1 MNVFYVS
8 WNDPETV
15 FHDMFWKKNSQCI
28 LPFKNFA
35 NFTRKHLCLNL
46 FLIKLQTWR
55 PVTLFKRDSNKSV
68 LLRCFPVNFAK
79 FPRTPFLQNTSGW
92 LLLLFS
98 RTTIFYARPNIFF
111 NPCERDLD
119 RNSNILNYIMLIPYS
134 HSNLNTLHYVKSIRM
149 RSFFL
154 VRIFLYLVLLRENTD
169 HKKIR
174 IWIRFTQWFLLYRQ
188 RHIGASEWF
197 EANELWFKI
206 EKTISTY
213 FFPWTIDQKYYIFT
227 VSVTLLDNIDP
238 QNLLKQE
245 DYDIHILRTKASVE
259 PPSPLFLV
267 LAWFL

>member
-1 MNVFYVS
+1 
-8 WNDPETV
+8 
-15 FHDMFWKKNSQCI
+15 MFIEISQNSQENTSARVS
-28 LPFKNFA
+28 F
-35 NFTRKHLCLNL
+35 LNKVVGL
-46 FLIKLQTWR
+46 R
-55 PVTLFKRDSNKSV
+55 PATLFKKR
-68 LLRCFPVNFAK
+68 LWRRCFPVNFAK

-92 LLLLFS
+92 LLLLCS
-98 RTTIFYARPNIFF
+98 RTTIFYARPTAFF

-119 RNSNILNYIMLIPYS
+119 RNFNILNYIMLIPYS
-134 HSNLNTLHYVKSIRM
+134 HSHLNTLYYVKSIKV

-197 EANELWFKI
+197 EAKELWFKI
-206 EKTISTY
+206 KKTTSMY
-213 FFPWTIDQKYYIFT
+213 FFPSTIDQKIYIFT

-245 DYDIHILRTKASVE
+245 D
-259 PPSPLFLV
+259 
-267 LAWFL
+267 

>member
-92 LLLLFS
+92 LLLLCS
-98 RTTIFYARPNIFF
+98 RTTIFYARPNVFF

-154 VRIFLYLVLLRENTD
+154 VRIFLYLVLFRENTD
-169 HKKIR
+169 QKKSV
-174 IWIRFTQWFLLYRQ
+174 FGYVSHSGFC
-188 RHIGASEWF
+188 
-197 EANELWFKI
+197 
-206 EKTISTY
+206 
-213 FFPWTIDQKYYIFT
+213 YI
-227 VSVTLLDNIDP
+227 VKDTLGLVNG
-238 QNLLKQE
+238 LKQMNF
-245 DYDIHILRTKASVE
+245 DLKLKR
-259 PPSPLFLV
+259 L
-267 LAWFL
+267 